1 MLLHDRHWVAL
12 RICTRVS
19 FLTCNPAPYPS
30 PIGFPSQLTHR
41 VLLVKPRKPTLDID
55 LGSGI
60 SPDSSCAIGAT
71 IARTLGIGALRAM
84 DVATAPH

>member
-30 PIGFPSQLTHR
+30 TIGFPSQMTHR
-41 VLLVKPRKPTLDID
+41 VLLVKPRKPTLGID
-55 LGSGI
+55 LGSGL
-60 SPDSSCAIGAT
+60 SPDSSCAVGAA
-71 IARTLGIGALRAM
+71 IARALGIGALGAM
-84 DVATAPH
+84 GATATH